1 MMKKEGIKRKAEAA
15 ARGWLITHVM
25 LASIDS
31 KARANKAQILYYSP
45 DEAAG
50 LSVFF
55 TVLYIC
61 MQHTRSN
68 MAKDQFIGQAKH
80 IYLPAYLRTTFEASN
95 SQYKIGE
102 SLWRIIRFAF
112 FRRIDTSCVRACIY
126 MGYPA
131 ARFDLTP

>member
-61 MQHTRSN
+61 MQHTQQHGKGSLVYRPG
-68 MAKDQFIGQAKH
+68 K
-80 IYLPAYLRTTFEASN
+80 AYLS
-95 SQYKIGE
+95 
-102 SLWRIIRFAF
+102 
-112 FRRIDTSCVRACIY
+112 TSVSTNYI
-126 MGYPA
+126 
-131 ARFDLTP
+131 